1 MTAPLKHP
9 LGGPTPKSAREWKPR
24 LRFNWRCPECKSEW
38 EAPCVPSPY
47 CCGVYAVDAD
57 EETE

>member
-9 LGGPTPKSAREWKPR
+9 LGSPAPCDLRKPR
-24 LRFNWRCPECKSEW
+24 LRFHWRCPECQYEW
-38 EAPCVPSPY
+38 HGPVQDAHH
-47 CCGVYAVDAD
+47 CGVYAVDAD